1 MRYQEKSESR
11 GLISRNYHVR
21 EDEGGTDRDPAKQNS
36 LVTGKYMS
44 DILAVSGSPP
54 PPTSYHLGAD
64 LPAFLSIY
72 HESETQRVLGVD
84 ISGHKDLEYV
94 MGSWRN

>member
-1 MRYQEKSESR
+1 
-11 GLISRNYHVR
+11 
-21 EDEGGTDRDPAKQNS
+21 
-36 LVTGKYMS
+36 MS

-64 LPAFLSIY
+64 LPAFLSIH

-94 MGSWRN
+94 MDHGVIRKEGFLGQAPIIAKPNRV